1 MNNEVYNCNDCNK
14 TYSCYRSLWTHN
26 KNHHNGIKIEK
37 NIEKNPKM
45 IETHNT
51 IYNCRT
57 CNKKYKHKQ
66 TRYTHEKTCNGI
78 KQTDKEIELEKI
90 KLEVEKTKI
99 EQETERIK
107 QESLKLQIKLQGM
120 KQIDNKT
127 FKAINKILMD
137 RSTHNT
143 MNNTQNITNNYH
155 FPKIFS
161 IGHENVVET
170 LSLYDKQLIMD
181 RKWGSLDEI
190 VEIVHC
196 GTHNMFKNIII
207 TNLKDKFAYMYD
219 DKKGYFITTT
229 KTYVLDNLVN
239 NRMMDIEAIYDELST
254 ANKIDS
260 KTKRMIQEFLDKMEE
275 EDKPYTDIEDVEYP
289 NYKSYKMHNIKIL
302 LYNNQDKMTQD
313 VALLIGDSKIGGS
326 SPSITPDCGIS
337 RIRSKK
343 ENKIPN
349 NEIVKPKV

>member
-1 MNNEVYNCNDCNK
+1 MYNIQMENYKCIDCNK
-14 TYSCYRSLWTHN
+14 TYLGYKSLWAHN
-26 KNHHNGIKIEK
+26 RKYHKDRKIEDTTQK
-37 NIEKNPKM
+37 QEVF
-45 IETHNT
+45 E
-51 IYNCRT
+51 CRI

-66 TRYTHEKTCNGI
+66 SIYKHEKICSET
-78 KQTDKEIELEKI
+78 KQTDKEIELEKCKTI
-90 KLEVEKTKI
+90 NLDKEQTVLE
-99 EQETERIK
+99 
-107 QESLKLQIKLQGM
+107 LKIKLQGM
-120 KQIDNKT
+120 KQLDNKT
-127 FKAINKILMD
+127 FKAVNKILMD

-143 MNNTQNITNNYH
+143 MNNSNNTQNITNHYH

-161 IGHENVVET
+161 IGNENIVDS

-190 VEIVHC
+190 VEMVHC
-196 GTHNMFKNIII
+196 GTHNMFKNIVI

-313 VALLIGDSKIGGS
+313 IAFLIGDSKTGRQ

-343 ENKIPN
+343 DNTK
-349 NEIVKPKV
+349 

>member
-1 MNNEVYNCNDCNK
+1 MNTEKYNCNNCNK
-14 TYSCYRSLWTHN
+14 KYSNYNSLWTHN
-26 KNHHNGIKIEK
+26 KTFHNGIKIEK
-37 NIEKNPKM
+37 TVVEEKIKV
-45 IETHNT
+45 IDTTE
-51 IYNCRT
+51 YGCRV
-57 CNKKYKHKQ
+57 CNKTYKHKQ
-66 TRYTHEKTCNGI
+66 TRCRHEKTCSGI
-78 KQTDKEIELEKI
+78 KQTDKEIELEKC
-90 KLEVEKTKI
+90 KTINLDK
-99 EQETERIK
+99 EQETEKIK
-107 QESLKLQIKLQGM
+107 QKTLELQIKLQGM
-120 KQIDNKT
+120 KQLDNKT
-127 FKAINKILMD
+127 FKAVNKILMD

-143 MNNTQNITNNYH
+143 MNNTQNITNNNYH

-161 IGHENVVET
+161 IGHENVVDT
-170 LSLYDKQLIMD
+170 LSLYDKQHILN
-181 RKWGSLDEI
+181 RKWCSLDEI
-190 VEIVHC
+190 VEMVHC
-196 GTHNMFKNIII
+196 GDHNMFKNIVI

-260 KTKRMIQEFLDKMEE
+260 KTKKMIQEFLDKMEE

-289 NYKSYKMHNIKIL
+289 NFKSYKMHNIKIL

-313 VALLIGDSKIGGS
+313 IAFLIGDSKTGRQS
-326 SPSITPDCGIS
+326 SSITPDCGIS

-343 ENKIPN
+343 ENKIPK

>member
-1 MNNEVYNCNDCNK
+1 MTEKYKCNDCNK
-14 TYSCYRSLWTHN
+14 IYSTYNSLWTHN
-26 KNHHNGIKIEK
+26 KKFHNGIKTEITITE
-37 NIEKNPKM
+37 ENPKQNGTT
-45 IETHNT
+45 E
-51 IYNCRT
+51 YDCRV
-57 CNKKYKHKQ
+57 CNKTYKH
-66 TRYTHEKTCNGI
+66 RSARCRHEKTCNGI
-78 KQTDKEIELEKI
+78 KQPNENIEIERMKQDTEKM
-90 KLEVEKTKI
+90 
-99 EQETERIK
+99 K
-107 QESLKLQIKLQGM
+107 QDTLKLKIKLQGM

-127 FKAINKILMD
+127 FKAVNKILMD

-161 IGHENVVET
+161 IGNENVVDT

-190 VEIVHC
+190 VEMVHC
-196 GTHNMFKNIII
+196 GTHNMFKNIVI

-313 VALLIGDSKIGGS
+313 VAFLIGDSKTGGQT
-326 SPSITPDCGIS
+326 PLITPDCGIS